1 MTAVEVASPETVFQ
15 AGPRTTDGAWQ
26 SPLEAFLLWKVLLE
40 KAVGAYDLVSIDRLA
55 GRPQLKPASPV
66 VLGSGLLGSLKT
78 DRARTGMPGT
88 SVTPVHRS
96 AVAGHIREA

>member
-1 MTAVEVASPETVFQ
+1 MRDLE
-15 AGPRTTDGAWQ
+15 PRMAPGKVP
-26 SPLEAFLLWKVLLE
+26 SKLFSFSKVLLE
-40 KAVGAYDLVSIDRLA
+40 KVVGAYDLVSIDRLA

-66 VLGSGLLGSLKT
+66 VLGSGLFGSLKP

-96 AVAGHIREA
+96 AVAGHIRKA